1 MDIIFVPLLN
11 VLQYA
16 IELYVWVVII
26 HIIMSWLVNFNVINV
41 SNQFVVIMNN
51 FLYAVTEPV
60 LQRIRRFLP
69 SFSGL
74 DLSPLVLILIL
85 MFLARVV
92 GQLAS
97 KLI

>member
-11 VLQYA
+11 ILRVVVD
-16 IELYVWVVII
+16 LYVWVVII

-41 SNQFVVIMNN
+41 SNQFVMIVNN
-51 FLYAVTEPV
+51 VLHAATEPA
-60 LQRIRRFLP
+60 LQRLRRILP
-69 SFSGL
+69 NFSGL

-85 MFLARVV
+85 MFISNVIAR
-92 GQLAS
+92 LAS

>member
-11 VLQYA
+11 ILRVV
-16 IELYVWVVII
+16 IDLYVWVVII
-26 HIIMSWLVNFNVINV
+26 HIIMSWLVSFNVINV
-41 SNQFVVIMNN
+41 SNQFVMIVNN
-51 FLYAVTEPV
+51 VLYAATEPV

-69 SFSGL
+69 TFSGL

-85 MFLARVV
+85 MFISNVVAR
-92 GQLAS
+92 LAS

>member
-69 SFSGL
+69 SFL
-74 DLSPLVLILIL
+74 KLKRICLSLRIL
-85 MFLARVV
+85 
-92 GQLAS
+92 
-97 KLI
+97 KLQRLKRQWQKRP